1 MANSKIHFIAKNK
14 EYQIEITMV
23 QTWYYCTNNAR
34 TINPPLLEHNTV
46 SVALSNIP
54 FMIAPP
60 LPPFTTATIKSSTIM
75 EHTAST
81 L

>member
-60 LPPFTTATIKSSTIM
+60 SPHLPQLPSNPPQ
-75 EHTAST
+75 
-81 L
+81 